1 MRRFIIGGLAALA
14 MGTVVPLGIANA
26 GTQHCDT
33 TPNMF
38 GGGYSTSCETFG
50 DDGSWNNI
58 AEYCSANGT
67 AQATT
72 TERAAG
78 RGLTPPSR

>member
-14 MGTVVPLGIANA
+14 MGTVAPLGIANA

-38 GGGYSTSCETFG
+38 GGGYTTSCETFG

-58 AEYCSANGT
+58 TQYCRANGYCT
-67 AQATT
+67 
-72 TERAAG
+72 
-78 RGLTPPSR
+78 SNDH